1 MPEPIHIAL
10 VDDDADYAHAQQ
22 RLARE
27 HGFDLTWF
35 KTWDAAKDAIRARR
49 YALVILDARGQVD
62 DRSPAED
69 IAHLH
74 QARTDLAEWRGQQIH
89 IPYVICTGFDEGA
102 TANLRNEKR
111 YLKGHEAEMYA
122 DIKLIVD
129 RSSEAA
135 LRSRYAD
142 VLAVFKL
149 PCFDPAAESLFMHT
163 LLYVEQGDRSG
174 RDRAY
179 MNPLRQ
185 VVEYWFLAAHRCGL
199 LPDKLVRPVLNQR
212 LCALFLS
219 GQVVD
224 FPSRTNVRERHW
236 SVPSFL
242 PRLLSVALDN
252 VLRVTNWGS
261 HAMIREATVEDTNYL
276 SDNEDAFNA
285 HGGSPYLLSA
295 AVFQLMDILV
305 FFKRF
310 IDENPD
316 PVANK
321 SRLRLEDPMLYKQQQ
336 YTQQQGTRKAVI
348 VIRHPGQ
355 PFAHADDSYINAKL
369 VAEHGLEDGDIVDM
383 TVEPSTK
390 KPGTY
395 QAVTITKH

>member
-1 MPEPIHIAL
+1 MQMPTPMPEPIHIAL

-35 KTWDAAKDAIRARR
+35 KTWDAAKDAIRARL

-89 IPYVICTGFDEGA
+89 IPYVICTGFDQGA

-122 DIKLIVD
+122 DIKVLVD

-135 LRSRYAD
+135 LRTRYAD
-142 VLAVFKL
+142 VLDVLKQ
-149 PCFDPAAESLFMHT
+149 PYFDASAEDLFMQT
-163 LLYVEQGDRSG
+163 LLYVEHGNRSG

-179 MNPLRQ
+179 MNQLRQ
-185 VVEYWFLAAHRCGL
+185 VVEYWFLAAHKQGL

-212 LCALFLS
+212 LCALFLA
-219 GQVVD
+219 GRPVD
-224 FPSRTNVRERHW
+224 HPSQKAPESRLSTG
-236 SVPSFL
+236 L
-242 PRLLSVALDN
+242 PLLPKLLAGALNN

-261 HAMIREATVEDTNYL
+261 HAIIADATAEDTNYL
-276 SDNEDAFNA
+276 ADNEEAFRE
-285 HGGSPYLLSA
+285 HGGSPYLLST
-295 AVFQLMDILV
+295 VLFQLMDILV

-310 IDENPD
+310 VDDHPD
-316 PVANK
+316 PKKN
-321 SRLRLEDPMLYKQQQ
+321 RTWLHEEP
-336 YTQQQGTRKAVI
+336 VI
-348 VIRHPGQ
+348 PARPR
-355 PFAHADDSYINAKL
+355 
-369 VAEHGLEDGDIVDM
+369 
-383 TVEPSTK
+383 
-390 KPGTY
+390 
-395 QAVTITKH
+395 